1 MIRNPIRVVAGV
13 IVFTVNASMLPPI
26 AAAAL
31 GERPELNLIKT
42 FELAANEDPTF
53 QAAQANYLAAR
64 EAKPQA
70 RSFLLPQ
77 INARASYERAGQTIK
92 RSTIVSGSL
101 SSDIETT
108 QYGLNLNQVI
118 FNRDLFLGLDQADAS
133 VAQAEAE
140 LEAARQGLI
149 LRVAQAYFDVLG
161 AEDTLRFT
169 TAEKKAVGRQLEQ
182 AQKRFEVGLIAIT
195 DVKEAQANYDTAIA
209 DEIVARNNIDIAR
222 NALAIIIGQFFGN
235 LSKLSERM
243 RLVTPEPEDPDQWMQ
258 RALEQNLQVVATRF
272 AADTAGLEVKRQRAG
287 HYPTLDMTAS
297 ANQNNTTGGILG
309 ADTGELNI
317 GVELNLPIYSGGL
330 VNSRTREAHFN
341 HLQAQELLIQQR
353 RDAAKLARDSYLN
366 VIAGISRVKA
376 LKRAVESNQ
385 ASADA
390 SRAGFEVGTRTSVDV
405 LIALRALF
413 NAERNYAL
421 SRYEY
426 LLETLSLQ
434 QAAGI
439 LSVEDLEN
447 INKWL
452 D

>member
-1 MIRNPIRVVAGV
+1 MIRNPIRVVAGL
-13 IVFTVNASMLPPI
+13 IVFMVNASMFPLM
-26 AAAAL
+26 AAEAL
-31 GERPELNLIKT
+31 GEWPDLNLLKT
-42 FELAANEDPTF
+42 FKLAANEDPTF

-77 INARASYERAGQTIK
+77 IKAGASYERTGQTTK
-92 RSTIVSGSL
+92 RSTIVRGGL

-140 LEAARQGLI
+140 LEAARQDLI

-209 DEIVARNNIDIAR
+209 DEIVAKNNIDIAR

-243 RLVTPEPEDPDQWMQ
+243 RLITPEPEDPDQWMQ

-297 ANQNNTTGGILG
+297 ANQSNTTGGIFG
-309 ADTGELNI
+309 ADTGELSI
-317 GVELNLPIYSGGL
+317 GVEINMPIYTGGL

-341 HLQAQELLIQQR
+341 HLEAQELLTRQR

-390 SRAGFEVGTRTSVDV
+390 TRAGFEVGTRTSVDV

-413 NAERNYAL
+413 DAERNYAL

-439 LSVEDLEN
+439 LSADDLEN

>member
-1 MIRNPIRVVAGV
+1 MIRNPIRVVAGL

-31 GERPELNLIKT
+31 GEQPDLTLLKT
-42 FELAANEDPTF
+42 FELAANEDPIF

-77 INARASYERAGQTIK
+77 INAGASYERTGQTTK
-92 RSTIVSGSL
+92 RSSIVRGGL

-118 FNRDLFLGLDQADAS
+118 FNRDIFLGLDQADAT

-140 LEAARQGLI
+140 LQAARQDLI

-161 AEDTLRFT
+161 AEDTFRFT

-222 NALAIIIGQFFGN
+222 NGLAIIIGQFFGN

-243 RLVTPEPEDPDQWMQ
+243 QLVSPEPEDPDQWMQ

-272 AADTAGLEVKRQRAG
+272 AAETAGLEVKRQRAG

-297 ANQNNTTGGILG
+297 ANQRNSTGGILG
-309 ADTGELNI
+309 AETGELSI
-317 GVELNLPIYSGGL
+317 GLELNLPIYSGGL

-366 VIAGISRVKA
+366 VIAGISRVRA

-390 SRAGFEVGTRTSVDV
+390 TRAGFEVGTRTSVDV

-413 NAERNYAL
+413 NAERNYAS

-434 QAAGI
+434 QAVGI
-439 LSVEDLEN
+439 LSVDDLEN

>member
-1 MIRNPIRVVAGV
+1 MIRNPISVVAGV
-13 IVFTVNASMLPPI
+13 IVFTVKASMLPLM
-26 AAAAL
+26 AAEAL
-31 GERPELNLIKT
+31 GERPNLNLLKT
-42 FELAANEDPTF
+42 LELAVNKDPTF

-77 INARASYERAGQTIK
+77 INAGASYERAGQTTK
-92 RSTIVSGSL
+92 RSTFVSGSL

-133 VAQAEAE
+133 VAQAEAG
-140 LEAARQGLI
+140 LEAARQDLI

-209 DEIVARNNIDIAR
+209 DEIVAKNNIDIAR

-235 LSKLSERM
+235 LSKLSDRM
-243 RLVTPEPEDPDQWMQ
+243 LLITPEPEDPDQWMQ

-272 AADTAGLEVKRQRAG
+272 AMETTGLEVKRQRAG
-287 HYPTLDMTAS
+287 HYPTVDMTAS
-297 ANQNNTTGGILG
+297 ANQSNSTGGIFG

-317 GVELNLPIYSGGL
+317 GIEINMPIYTGGL

-341 HLQAQELLIQQR
+341 HLEAQELLTQQR

-376 LKRAVESNQ
+376 LSRAVESNQ

-390 SRAGFEVGTRTSVDV
+390 TRAGFEVGTRTSVDV

-439 LSVEDLEN
+439 LSVDDLEN